1 LFLIAE
7 RMPFSGPLSGS
18 FNCWSMHVQT
28 YRPDYRSDYRSD
40 YRPDYRPNYRPD
52 YRSNYRPDYRSN
64 YIFVGI
70 QVDVPV

>member
-1 LFLIAE
+1 MHATGLSAWLLCSSSLNGCLFLG
-7 RMPFSGPLSGS
+7 RYPGS

-28 YRPDYRSDYRSD
+28 
-40 YRPDYRPNYRPD
+40 YRPD